1 MSWFW
6 FSHNSANCVWIVPL
20 SWSIWGVVS
29 LFVDM
34 SENTRG
40 VVDDAIVPDVE
51 VVKQPDELFSQSLQ
65 MPVSLVLFF
74 VKSAFFMCQV
84 ASSVLLMTEVRAG
97 RLWCSGGFIA
107 VFYLFSGPCVS
118 LSVARFHW
126 QVRLLCMVGLLS
138 LRVPVDSGPC
148 ICDKVCSLRWWSKL
162 GCL

>member
-1 MSWFW
+1 MVFDSRCRFTVSWFW

-40 VVDDAIVPDVE
+40 VVDDAIVPDLE

-107 VFYLFSGPCVS
+107 VFFFHFRVRVFLF
-118 LSVARFHW
+118 LRAARFHW
-126 QVRLLCMVGLLS
+126 QVTVVMYGWTS
-138 LRVPVDSGPC
+138 QS
-148 ICDKVCSLRWWSKL
+148 
-162 GCL
+162 